1 MSYFFQMSLELL
13 LISYQEKSKLLH
25 LALKITA
32 TGLQFIFPGLS
43 PIVLLYSTQKETLLS
58 HEFILYFL
66 FSAYSHIHASF

>member
-1 MSYFFQMSLELL
+1 MSLELL
-13 LISYQEKSKLLH
+13 LISYQKKSKLLH

-43 PIVLLYSTQKETLLS
+43 PIVQKETLLS